1 MDLSFDKVSDSQTV
15 LHLDGRLDIETAAK
29 LKAMSRKLIDDGT
42 RDLIIDMQGVSFVDS
57 SGLSA
62 VVSALKYIREHEGKL
77 KLASVGDQPRTA
89 LSLTLLDR
97 ILDIYPSVDEATLL
111 N

>member
-1 MDLSFDKVSDSQTV
+1 MDLSFDKVTNAQTV
-15 LHLDGRLDIETAAK
+15 LHVDGRLDIETAAK

-42 RDLIIDMQGVSFVDS
+42 RELIIDLQGVSFVDS

-62 VVSALKYIREHEGKL
+62 VVSALKYIREREGQL
-77 KLASVGDQPRTA
+77 KLAAVGDQPRTA
-89 LSLTLLDR
+89 LTLTLLDR
-97 ILDIYPSVDEATLL
+97 ILDIYPSVEAATLA